1 VTTDPATLTV
11 AADPGKATS
20 AAASLAAGLGALFSN
35 INTQSA
41 VSTTSSSTGST
52 TGTTAG
58 VFAGDLAVRQIK
70 SDLLAAATGPVN
82 GVSPSTIGFTLTK
95 DGTVTFDQAAFS
107 AAMAKD
113 PAGTTAMFQTIAGR
127 VQKSADAISNQ
138 YTGTLTGRITS
149 AKSHESQLNDQISD
163 WDTRLAAIKANYQ
176 TQYNALETALSNLS
190 SQASYL
196 TSQLAGL
203 TTKYTD

>member
-1 VTTDPATLTV
+1 
-11 AADPGKATS
+11 
-20 AAASLAAGLGALFSN
+20 
-35 INTQSA
+35 
-41 VSTTSSSTGST
+41 
-52 TGTTAG
+52 
-58 VFAGDLAVRQIK
+58 VRQIK
-70 SDLLAAATGPVN
+70 TNLLAAATDPVN
-82 GVSPSTIGFTLTK
+82 GTSPSTIGFTLTK
-95 DGTVTFDQAAFS
+95 DGTVTFDQSAFT

-127 VQKSADAISNQ
+127 VQTAADSVSNQ

-149 AKSHESQLNDQISD
+149 AKSQESQLNQQITG
-163 WDTRLAAIKANYQ
+163 WDTRLAAIKTNYQ

-203 TTKYTD
+203 TTKYTE